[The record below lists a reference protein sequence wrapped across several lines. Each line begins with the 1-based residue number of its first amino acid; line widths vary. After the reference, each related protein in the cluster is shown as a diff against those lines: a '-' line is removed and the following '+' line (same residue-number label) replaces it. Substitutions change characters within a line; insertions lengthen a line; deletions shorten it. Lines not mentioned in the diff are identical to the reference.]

1 MKSTHVAAAALL
13 GAIVVAGVG
22 CARGGVDE
30 IDSALLIP
38 PPAPCHGLACA
49 RVACPAGTSTRI
61 AGRVTDPAGRR
72 GLYGVSVYVPAVEPP
87 PVLHGARC
95 EPCARRKRDVVVSTL
110 TDVRGEFALDDVP
123 VGSQV
128 PLVVELGGFRRIAR
142 LDVTPCREHLLA
154 DDAVRLPAS
163 SIEGDIPRIAA
174 TTGAAD
180 ALECLLRSVG
190 LDEREFVAG
199 GDPRGAIHLYR
210 GKGGGGR
217 TGTVIPNADAL
228 WNDVATLAQYDVVV
242 LSCEG
247 DEAIE
252 NKGGTA
258 SDARGAMALYADRG
272 GHVFATHLHAT
283 WLRDSPYPRYREI
296 ASWGSP
302 KDASDIYDVDT
313 TFPKGA
319 AFAAWLL
326 DTGAS
331 SNLGTIRLDNVTSS
345 LASANAP
352 AHAWVR
358 QTPARPRYM
367 TFNTPIGGGRDDACG
382 RFVFADLHAFG
393 LGGSDFP
400 VGCPSKDV
408 LSPQQLAL
416 EFFLFDLFAC
426 VDDDALPPAPPR

>member
-1 MKSTHVAAAALL
+1 MKSTRVVAALL
-13 GAIVVAGVG
+13 GAIVLAGG
-22 CARGGVDE
+22 CARGVVDHAN
-30 IDSALLIP
+30 DGLLIAP
-38 PPAPCHGLACA
+38 PPPCHGLACA
-49 RVACPAGTSTRI
+49 RVTCPAGTTTRLT
-61 AGRVTDPAGRR
+61 GRVRDPAGRR
-72 GLYGVSVYVPAVEPP
+72 GLYGVSVYVPAIEPP
-87 PVLHGARC
+87 PVVHGARC
-95 EPCARRKRDVVVSTL
+95 EPCARRTRDVVASTL
-110 TDVRGEFALDDVP
+110 TDVRGDFVLENVP
-123 VGSQV
+123 AGSRV
-128 PLVVELGGFRRIAR
+128 PLVVELGAFRRIAM
-142 LDVTPCREHLLA
+142 LDVVPCKEQILA
-154 DDAVRLPAS
+154 DDAVRLPGS
-163 SIEGDIPRIAA
+163 SVEGDIPRIAA

-180 ALECLLRSVG
+180 ALECLLESVG

-217 TGTVIPNADAL
+217 TGAVIPNADGL
-228 WNDVATLAQYDVVV
+228 WNDAATLAQYDVVV

-252 NKGGTA
+252 NKGGTQP
-258 SDARGAMALYADRG
+258 DARGAMALYADRG

-302 KDASDIYDVDT
+302 KDPSDIYDVET
-313 TFPKGA
+313 AFPKGA

-331 SNLGTIRLDNVTSS
+331 NTLGTIRLDNVTAS
-345 LASANAP
+345 LASANPP

-358 QTPARPRYM
+358 QAPGRPRYM
-367 TFNTPIGGGRDDACG
+367 TFNTPIGAGRDEACG

-400 VGCPSKDV
+400 VGCPSKGL

-416 EFFLFDLFAC
+416 EFLLFDLFAC
-426 VDDDALPPAPPR
+426 VDDDALPPSPPR